1 MEILRANVTLGVED
15 DWLRVGTKPMLQFR
29 QVADPMLLITWPGPL
44 QGPCQ
49 VRRNPRTWS
58 TTEPFP
64 MGTDTAPLS
73 PLATC
78 GGGLTEGAGG
88 G

>member
-1 MEILRANVTLGVED
+1 
-15 DWLRVGTKPMLQFR
+15 MLQFR

-44 QGPCQ
+44 QGLGK
-49 VRRNPRTWS
+49 VRHDPRTRS
-58 TTEPFP
+58 TTELFP

-88 G
+88 E